1 MFKQICGQPSGLQRA
16 SGNCRNDRNPRA
28 GAGIDTGSPR
38 QLKKVRSACL
48 ERMYSFWVTLHTP
61 QGSERRCSNTRRHA
75 NTVEETWRQKLQ
87 VFHKRTFTRY
97 VASAPR
103 HRLAKRA
110 HPDINVPTVYSEM
123 VSNTITAGADYADG
137 MRFVDH
143 QESLVPLLYFDEA
156 RKIGEV
162 AVHSIKPF
170 HHDQNPF
177 EIAALEIKDVVQCS
191 PVIVSEGQATC
202 TR

>member
-110 HPDINVPTVYSEM
+110 HPDINVPAVDI
-123 VSNTITAGADYADG
+123 VVGSNTVVAGDEYADG
-137 MRFVDH
+137 MGFVVQH
-143 QESLVPLLYFDEA
+143 ASLVPLLYIDEA
-156 RKIGEV
+156 RNIGESS
-162 AVHSIKPF
+162 VHSIKPI
-170 HHDQNPF
+170 HHDQNPT
-177 EIAALEIKDVVQCS
+177 EIAALEIKDVVQC
-191 PVIVSEGQATC
+191 P
-202 TR
+202 